1 MRRSPYLL
9 FFLFFLKVSLS
20 PAGPPPEI
28 IYCYL
33 PPKKYEKK
41 IPLWSGNNKLNS
53 VGFPAYYIDDFEEA
67 CGFYNRSNGESHRMW
82 TTRSRDNSRTP
93 RLKLRRC
100 KTTGLRRC
108 PVTAII
114 KRIRKDSQK
123 SSALT
128 KLQKAK
134 TESQHN
140 FTPSTMF
147 SVSFHFSY
155 FLRRYGILCLSLNN
169 FKEA

>member
-1 MRRSPYLL
+1 MGQIELAFKYT
-9 FFLFFLKVSLS
+9 
-20 PAGPPPEI
+20 
-28 IYCYL
+28 
-33 PPKKYEKK
+33 KKDYEE
-41 IPLWSGNNKLNS
+41 S
-53 VGFPAYYIDDFEEA
+53 
-67 CGFYNRSNGESHRMW
+67 CGFYNRSNGKSHRRRIM
-82 TTRSRDNSRTP
+82 RSRNLFLTP

-100 KTTGLRRC
+100 KTTGLHRC

-114 KRIRKDSQK
+114 KRIRKDSKK

-147 SVSFHFSY
+147 SFSFHFSY

>member
-1 MRRSPYLL
+1 M
-9 FFLFFLKVSLS
+9 VSS
-20 PAGPPPEI
+20 IHAH
-28 IYCYL
+28 
-33 PPKKYEKK
+33 K
-41 IPLWSGNNKLNS
+41 NNKKQNQKHRGAVKINS
-53 VGFPAYYIDDFEEA
+53 IQLAFHVDDFAEA
-67 CGFYNRSNGESHRMW
+67 CGFYNRSNGESHRRRIS
-82 TTRSRDNSRTP
+82 RSRDKSRTP

-100 KTTGLRRC
+100 KTTGLHRC

-114 KRIRKDSQK
+114 KRIRKDSKK

-128 KLQKAK
+128 KLQNHP

-140 FTPSTMF
+140 FTPVTMF
-147 SVSFHFSY
+147 SFSFHFSY

>member
-1 MRRSPYLL
+1 M
-9 FFLFFLKVSLS
+9 
-20 PAGPPPEI
+20 GPPPEI
-28 IYCYL
+28 VQSIHAR
-33 PPKKYEKK
+33 KKYKK
-41 IPLWSGNNKLNS
+41 QTQKHCGAVIINS
-53 VGFPAYYIDDFEEA
+53 IQLGFYIDDFEET
-67 CGFYNRSNGESHRMW
+67 CGFYNRSNGGLHRMSIR
-82 TTRSRDNSRTP
+82 RSRDVSRTP

-100 KTTGLRRC
+100 KTTALHRC
-108 PVTAII
+108 PVTVII

-147 SVSFHFSY
+147 SFSFHFSY

>member
-1 MRRSPYLL
+1 
-9 FFLFFLKVSLS
+9 
-20 PAGPPPEI
+20 
-28 IYCYL
+28 
-33 PPKKYEKK
+33 
-41 IPLWSGNNKLNS
+41 
-53 VGFPAYYIDDFEEA
+53 
-67 CGFYNRSNGESHRMW
+67 MW
-82 TTRSRDNSRTP
+82 IRRSRDKSRTP

-100 KTTGLRRC
+100 KTTGLHRC
-108 PVTAII
+108 PVTVII

-147 SVSFHFSY
+147 SFSFHFSY
-155 FLRRYGILCLSLNN
+155 FSRRYGILCLSLNN
-169 FKEA
+169 FKEALPNMAEDKKTFYLTTPIYYPSGNLHIGHAYTTVASDAMIRYKKTTRVWHLLLNRNRWTRTKNPRKSERSRRFWNWIRR